1 MCGHLSK
8 WGYLGQA
15 LRSLAGS
22 LLIEG
27 WVRLVH
33 HLVES
38 VLLKAGCHR
47 PQVHGLTMG
56 INFECGTPSG
66 AALSAVTRILGD
78 FWVAI
83 LGGLPRM
90 HVRGNFVASGL
101 PLL

>member
-1 MCGHLSK
+1 MCGHLPK

-15 LRSLAGS
+15 LPSLVVN

-27 WVRLVH
+27 WVRLTY

-38 VLLKAGCHR
+38 VLLKAGHDR
-47 PQVHGLTMG
+47 PQVHGLTMD
-56 INFECGTPSG
+56 INFECGTSSG
-66 AALSAVTRILGD
+66 VATSAVTQILGD

-90 HVRGNFVASGL
+90 HVKGNFVISGL
-101 PLL
+101 PV